1 MNDLVSVIIPV
12 YKVEPYLRECLDSVI
27 NQTYRNLEII
37 LVDDGSPD
45 ECPKICDE
53 YAERDSRVK
62 VIHKEN
68 GGLSDARNKGI
79 DIATGEYITFV
90 DSDDVIHEIYVE
102 SLYDNLK
109 KTNSDISVCQSISF
123 NDSQKIKEIEVSN
136 ERYVLSGNDAVQDL
150 YKRLCRIKKIK
161 SFGVGVTAWGKMFA
175 RKIFSNIRFP
185 YGMLHEDDAVSP
197 KVLYQSNSVCVIS
210 SRLYCYRVTDNS
222 IMNSPFSIKRYDC
235 LDAIESCAVFFREK
249 NEKKLYELAL
259 IRKKYLLYQYAFLAK
274 HNGIYSEV
282 PKQYHVHFVRDVFF
296 LKKYLNLSWK
306 EPVAFYFPKLY
317 QKYLSYKR
325 KMNFCAN
332 N

>member
-53 YAERDSRVK
+53 YAERDFRVK
-62 VIHKEN
+62 VIHKKN

-79 DIATGEYITFV
+79 DLATGEYITFV

-102 SLYDNLK
+102 SLYENLK

-123 NDSQKIKEIEVSN
+123 KDSQEIKDVEVSY

-161 SFGVGVTAWGKMFA
+161 SFGVSVTAWGKMFA
-175 RKIFSNIRFP
+175 RKLFSNIRFP

-222 IMNSPFSIKRYDC
+222 IMNSPFSIKRYDS
-235 LDAIESCAVFFREK
+235 IESTSFCANFFK
-249 NEKKLYELAL
+249 LNNEKKLYNLCL
-259 IRKKYLLYQYAFLAK
+259 LRKKILLYRYALVARSVGLYQ
-274 HNGIYSEV
+274 NIP
-282 PKQYHVHFVRDVFF
+282 PKYKINPICGALF
-296 LKKYLNLSWK
+296 LKTHSFATWK
-306 EPVAFYFPKLY
+306 EIFAFFSPNV
-317 QKYLSYKR
+317 YKWYKNVR
-325 KMNFCAN
+325 CKGS
-332 N
+332 